1 MSDTKKIL
9 ITGTAVTEQG
19 LGPSVGKKRRT
30 SRKQQGGAD
39 AKGEPNNVPP
49 VANAPPLLITPTPVP
64 VPAAAAAPAPAAAI
78 PPPQQA
84 NIPPALRGGA
94 KTKVVLEPPKKT
106 AAKLVASKSKTR
118 KAKKIRVSLTGLGK
132 RITRHK
138 KIQKEA
144 RSYSIEDIKKTLVA
158 AKLIKPDSKAPESIL
173 RQIYAD
179 YQTLKNKAL

>member
-1 MSDTKKIL
+1 MSDTTKKIQ
-9 ITGTAVTEQG
+9 ITGGAVTE
-19 LGPSVGKKRRT
+19 PTVGKKRRT
-30 SRKQQGGAD
+30 SRKQQGGAE
-39 AKGEPNNVPP
+39 GNNVPP
-49 VANAPPLLITPTPVP
+49 AANAAPPLVMPAPAPVP
-64 VPAAAAAPAPAAAI
+64 VVAPAPASAAAAT
-78 PPPQQA
+78 PAPHQN

-94 KTKVVLEPPKKT
+94 KTKVVLEPPKKM

-144 RSYSIEDIKKTLVA
+144 RSHSIEEIKKILVA
-158 AKLIKPDSKAPESIL
+158 AKLIKSESKAPESIL

>member
-1 MSDTKKIL
+1 MSDTTTKNIF
-9 ITGTAVTEQG
+9 ITGGAVTQQG
-19 LGPSVGKKRRT
+19 VGPSVGKKRRT
-30 SRKQQGGAD
+30 SRKQQGGAE
-39 AKGEPNNVPP
+39 GNNVPP
-49 VANAPPLLITPTPVP
+49 PPPLLVA
-64 VPAAAAAPAPAAAI
+64 PAPAPAAAPAPAPAPAAAAI
-78 PPPQQA
+78 PPPQQN

-144 RSYSIEDIKKTLVA
+144 RSHSIEEIKKILVA
-158 AKLIKPDSKAPESIL
+158 AKLIKPESKAPESIL

>member
-9 ITGTAVTEQG
+9 ITGSAITEQG
-19 LGPSVGKKRRT
+19 LGPNVGKKRRT
-30 SRKQQGGAD
+30 SRKQQGGSDGKAE
-39 AKGEPNNVPP
+39 GNNVPP
-49 VANAPPLLITPTPVP
+49 PPLLV
-64 VPAAAAAPAPAAAI
+64 VPASVAAPVSVPAPTVAAAI

-106 AAKLVASKSKTR
+106 AAKLVASKLKTR
-118 KAKKIRVSLTGLGK
+118 KAKKIRVSLAGLGK

-158 AKLIKPDSKAPESIL
+158 AKLIKPESKAPESIL

>member
-1 MSDTKKIL
+1 MSDTRKNIT
-9 ITGTAVTEQG
+9 ITGGAVTEQG
-19 LGPSVGKKRRT
+19 LGPAVGKKRRT
-30 SRKQQGGAD
+30 SRKQQGGAE
-39 AKGEPNNVPP
+39 GNNVPP
-49 VANAPPLLITPTPVP
+49 LAVAPPVLVAPPTP
-64 VPAAAAAPAPAAAI
+64 APAPVPIPAPATPM
-78 PPPQQA
+78 PPPHMN

-144 RSYSIEDIKKTLVA
+144 RSHSIEEIKKILVA
-158 AKLIKPDSKAPESIL
+158 AKLIKPESKAPESIL

>member
-9 ITGTAVTEQG
+9 ITGSAVTEQG

-30 SRKQQGGAD
+30 SRKQQGGSE
-39 AKGEPNNVPP
+39 AKAEGNNVPP
-49 VANAPPLLITPTPVP
+49 PPLLV
-64 VPAAAAAPAPAAAI
+64 VPAPAAAPAPAPAPAPAAI

-106 AAKLVASKSKTR
+106 AAKLLASKSKTR

-144 RSYSIEDIKKTLVA
+144 RNYSIEDIKKTLVA
-158 AKLIKPDSKAPESIL
+158 AKLIKPESKAPESIL

>member
-1 MSDTKKIL
+1 MSDTKQIQ
-9 ITGTAVTEQG
+9 ITGGAVTQQG
-19 LGPSVGKKRRT
+19 VGPSVGKKRRT
-30 SRKQQGGAD
+30 SRKQQGGAE
-39 AKGEPNNVPP
+39 GNNVPPP
-49 VANAPPLLITPTPVP
+49 VANAPPLLVVPT
-64 VPAAAAAPAPAAAI
+64 PAPAAAPPPAPTAI
-78 PPPQQA
+78 PPPQQN

-144 RSYSIEDIKKTLVA
+144 RSHSIEEIKKILVA
-158 AKLIKPDSKAPESIL
+158 AKLIKPESKAPESIL

>member
-1 MSDTKKIL
+1 MLDTKQIR
-9 ITGTAVTEQG
+9 ITGGAVTEQG
-19 LGPSVGKKRRT
+19 LGPAVGKKRRT
-30 SRKQQGGAD
+30 SRKQQGGAE
-39 AKGEPNNVPP
+39 GNNVPP
-49 VANAPPLLITPTPVP
+49 LAVAPPVLVAPPASAPAP
-64 VPAAAAAPAPAAAI
+64 VPAPATPM
-78 PPPQQA
+78 PPPHMN

-106 AAKLVASKSKTR
+106 AAKLVASKLKTR

-144 RSYSIEDIKKTLVA
+144 RSHSIEEIKKILVA
-158 AKLIKPDSKAPESIL
+158 AKLIKPESKAPESIL

>member
-9 ITGTAVTEQG
+9 ITGSAVTEKG
-19 LGPSVGKKRRT
+19 LGPTVGKKRRT
-30 SRKQQGGAD
+30 SRKQQGGAE
-39 AKGEPNNVPP
+39 GNNVPP
-49 VANAPPLLITPTPVP
+49 EPVANVPPV
-64 VPAAAAAPAPAAAI
+64 VAPAPVVVPPAPAPPAPTATI
-78 PPPQQA
+78 PSPQQN

-106 AAKLVASKSKTR
+106 ALKLVASKSKTR

-158 AKLIKPDSKAPESIL
+158 AKLIKPESKAPESIL

>member
-1 MSDTKKIL
+1 MSDIKKIS
-9 ITGTAVTEQG
+9 ITGGAVTEQG
-19 LGPSVGKKRRT
+19 LGPTVGKKRRT
-30 SRKQQGGAD
+30 SRKQQGGAE
-39 AKGEPNNVPP
+39 GNNVPP
-49 VANAPPLLITPTPVP
+49 VANVPPVVAPVP
-64 VPAAAAAPAPAAAI
+64 VVAPPAPAPPAPSAQQATI
-78 PPPQQA
+78 PSPQQN

-144 RSYSIEDIKKTLVA
+144 RSHSIEEIKKTLVA
-158 AKLIKPDSKAPESIL
+158 AKLIKPESKAPESIL

>member
-1 MSDTKKIL
+1 MSDTKQIQ
-9 ITGTAVTEQG
+9 ITGSAVTEQG
-19 LGPSVGKKRRT
+19 LGPSVGTKRRT
-30 SRKQQGGAD
+30 SRKQQGGAE
-39 AKGEPNNVPP
+39 GNNVPP
-49 VANAPPLLITPTPVP
+49 VANAPPLLVVPAPVP
-64 VPAAAAAPAPAAAI
+64 VAAPTPAAAPAPAPM

-144 RSYSIEDIKKTLVA
+144 RSHSIEEIKKILVA
-158 AKLIKPDSKAPESIL
+158 AKLIKPESKAPESIL

>member
-9 ITGTAVTEQG
+9 ITGSAVTEQG
-19 LGPSVGKKRRT
+19 LGPNVGKKRRT
-30 SRKQQGGAD
+30 SRKQQGGA
-39 AKGEPNNVPP
+39 GGNNVPP
-49 VANAPPLLITPTPVP
+49 VANAPPLLVVPTPVP
-64 VPAAAAAPAPAAAI
+64 APAAAPAPAPAAAI

-106 AAKLVASKSKTR
+106 AAKLIASKSKTR

-158 AKLIKPDSKAPESIL
+158 AKLIKPESKAPESIL

-179 YQTLKNKAL
+179 YQTLKNKTL

>member
-1 MSDTKKIL
+1 MSDIKQIS
-9 ITGTAVTEQG
+9 ITGGAVTEQG

-30 SRKQQGGAD
+30 SRKQQGGAE
-39 AKGEPNNVPP
+39 GNNVPP
-49 VANAPPLLITPTPVP
+49 VANVPPVVAPVP
-64 VPAAAAAPAPAAAI
+64 VVAPPAPSAQQATI
-78 PPPQQA
+78 PSPQQN

-144 RSYSIEDIKKTLVA
+144 RSHSIEEIKKILVA
-158 AKLIKPDSKAPESIL
+158 AKLIKPESKAPESIL

>member
-1 MSDTKKIL
+1 MSDTKQIQ
-9 ITGTAVTEQG
+9 ITGSAVTEQG

-30 SRKQQGGAD
+30 SRKQQGGAE
-39 AKGEPNNVPP
+39 GNNVPP
-49 VANAPPLLITPTPVP
+49 AANAAPALVKPVP
-64 VPAAAAAPAPAAAI
+64 APAPAPTPMLAATT
-78 PPPQQA
+78 PAPHQN
-84 NIPPALRGGA
+84 NIPPQLRGGA

-144 RSYSIEDIKKTLVA
+144 RSHSIEEIKKTLVA
-158 AKLIKPDSKAPESIL
+158 AKLIKPESKAPESIL

>member
-1 MSDTKKIL
+1 MSDTKQIQ
-9 ITGTAVTEQG
+9 ITGSAMTEQG

-30 SRKQQGGAD
+30 SRKQQGGAE
-39 AKGEPNNVPP
+39 GNNVPP
-49 VANAPPLLITPTPVP
+49 VANVPPPLVM
-64 VPAAAAAPAPAAAI
+64 PAPIAAPAPAPNAAI
-78 PPPQQA
+78 PPSQQT

-144 RSYSIEDIKKTLVA
+144 RSHSIEEIKKILVA
-158 AKLIKPDSKAPESIL
+158 AKLIKPESKAPESIL

>member
-1 MSDTKKIL
+1 MSDTKQIQ
-9 ITGTAVTEQG
+9 ITGSAVTEQG

-30 SRKQQGGAD
+30 SRKQQGGAEGK
-39 AKGEPNNVPP
+39 AEGNNVPP
-49 VANAPPLLITPTPVP
+49 VANVPPVIIAPVP
-64 VPAAAAAPAPAAAI
+64 APAPAAAPV

-84 NIPPALRGGA
+84 NIPSALRGGA
-94 KTKVVLEPPKKT
+94 KMKVVLEPPKKT

-144 RSYSIEDIKKTLVA
+144 RSHSIEEIKKILVA
-158 AKLIKPDSKAPESIL
+158 AKLIKPESKAPESIL

>member
-1 MSDTKKIL
+1 MSDTKQIQ
-9 ITGTAVTEQG
+9 ITGSAVTEQG

-30 SRKQQGGAD
+30 SRKQQGGAE
-39 AKGEPNNVPP
+39 GNNVPP
-49 VANAPPLLITPTPVP
+49 VANVPPVVI
-64 VPAAAAAPAPAAAI
+64 APAPAPAPAPTAAI
-78 PPPQQA
+78 PPSQQT

-144 RSYSIEDIKKTLVA
+144 RSHSIEEIKKILVA
-158 AKLIKPDSKAPESIL
+158 AKLIKPESKAPESIL

>member
-1 MSDTKKIL
+1 MLDTKQIR
-9 ITGTAVTEQG
+9 ITGGAVTEQG
-19 LGPSVGKKRRT
+19 LGPAVGKKRRT
-30 SRKQQGGAD
+30 SRKQQGGAE
-39 AKGEPNNVPP
+39 GNNVPP
-49 VANAPPLLITPTPVP
+49 LATAPPVLVAPPASAPAP
-64 VPAAAAAPAPAAAI
+64 VPAPATPM
-78 PPPQQA
+78 PPPHMN

-106 AAKLVASKSKTR
+106 AAKLVASKLKTR

-144 RSYSIEDIKKTLVA
+144 RSHSIEEIKKILVA
-158 AKLIKPDSKAPESIL
+158 AKLIKPESKAPESIL

>member
-1 MSDTKKIL
+1 MSETKSIR
-9 ITGTAVTEQG
+9 ITGGAVTDG
-19 LGPSVGKKRRT
+19 TVGKKRRT
-30 SRKQQGGAD
+30 SRKQQGGTE
-39 AKGEPNNVPP
+39 GNNVPP
-49 VANAPPLLITPTPVP
+49 APPLLAPAPTP
-64 VPAAAAAPAPAAAI
+64 APAPAA
-78 PPPQQA
+78 
-84 NIPPALRGGA
+84 PPAPTPALLGGA

-144 RSYSIEDIKKTLVA
+144 RSHSIEEIKKTLIA
-158 AKLIKPDSKAPESIL
+158 AKLIKPESKAPESIL

>member
-30 SRKQQGGAD
+30 SRKQQGGAE
-39 AKGEPNNVPP
+39 GNNVPP
-49 VANAPPLLITPTPVP
+49 VANAPPLLVVP
-64 VPAAAAAPAPAAAI
+64 APAPAPTPAPAPAPAAAAI

-144 RSYSIEDIKKTLVA
+144 RNYSIEDIKKTLVA
-158 AKLIKPDSKAPESIL
+158 AKLIKPESKAPESIL

>member
-1 MSDTKKIL
+1 MSDTKQIQ
-9 ITGTAVTEQG
+9 ITGSAVTEQG

-30 SRKQQGGAD
+30 SRKQQGGAEGK
-39 AKGEPNNVPP
+39 AEGNNVPP
-49 VANAPPLLITPTPVP
+49 VANVPTPLVA
-64 VPAAAAAPAPAAAI
+64 PAPAPAPAAAPAVTAPI

-144 RSYSIEDIKKTLVA
+144 RSHSIEEIKKILVA
-158 AKLIKPDSKAPESIL
+158 AKLIKPESKAPESIL

>member
-9 ITGTAVTEQG
+9 ITGAAVTEQG

-30 SRKQQGGAD
+30 SRKQQGGAE
-39 AKGEPNNVPP
+39 GNNVPP
-49 VANAPPLLITPTPVP
+49 VANAPPLLVVPTPVP
-64 VPAAAAAPAPAAAI
+64 ASAPAPAAAAI

-144 RSYSIEDIKKTLVA
+144 RNYSIEDIKKTLVA
-158 AKLIKPDSKAPESIL
+158 AKLIKPESKAPESIL

>member
-1 MSDTKKIL
+1 MSDTKQIQ
-9 ITGTAVTEQG
+9 ITGSAVTEQG

-30 SRKQQGGAD
+30 SRKQQGGAE
-39 AKGEPNNVPP
+39 GNNVPP
-49 VANAPPLLITPTPVP
+49 VANAPPLLVVPAPVP
-64 VPAAAAAPAPAAAI
+64 VAAPTPAAAPAPAPM

-144 RSYSIEDIKKTLVA
+144 RSHSIEEIKKILVA
-158 AKLIKPDSKAPESIL
+158 AKLIKPESKAPESIL

>member
-1 MSDTKKIL
+1 MSDTKQIQ
-9 ITGTAVTEQG
+9 ITGSAVTEQG

-30 SRKQQGGAD
+30 SRKQQGGAE
-39 AKGEPNNVPP
+39 GNNVPP
-49 VANAPPLLITPTPVP
+49 VANAPPLLVVPAPVP
-64 VPAAAAAPAPAAAI
+64 VAAPTPAAAPAPAPM

-106 AAKLVASKSKTR
+106 R
-118 KAKKIRVSLTGLGK
+118 NAKKIRVSLTGLGK

-144 RSYSIEDIKKTLVA
+144 RSHSIEEIKKILVA
-158 AKLIKPDSKAPESIL
+158 AKLIKPESKAPESIL

>member
-1 MSDTKKIL
+1 MTQ
-9 ITGTAVTEQG
+9 QG
-19 LGPSVGKKRRT
+19 GSPTVGKKRRT
-30 SRKQQGGAD
+30 SRKQHGGAE
-39 AKGEPNNVPP
+39 GNNVPP
-49 VANAPPLLITPTPVP
+49 VANVPPV
-64 VPAAAAAPAPAAAI
+64 VAPAPVVVPPAPAPSAPTATI
-78 PPPQQA
+78 PSPQQN

-144 RSYSIEDIKKTLVA
+144 RSHSIEEIKKILVA
-158 AKLIKPDSKAPESIL
+158 AKLIKPESKAPESIL

>member
-1 MSDTKKIL
+1 MSDTKQIK
-9 ITGTAVTEQG
+9 ITGGAVTQEG
-19 LGPSVGKKRRT
+19 LGPNVGKKRRT
-30 SRKQQGGAD
+30 SRKQQGGAE
-39 AKGEPNNVPP
+39 GNNVPP
-49 VANAPPLLITPTPVP
+49 VANAPPLLVVPAPVP
-64 VPAAAAAPAPAAAI
+64 VPAAPPTPAPAATAI

-158 AKLIKPDSKAPESIL
+158 AKLIKPESKAPESIL